1 MTHGD
6 KKASSAKVSS
16 KVSDPQSGAKAGVQA
31 GKSGGKEGGGK
42 AVKAASAPETGKGS
56 KARQGGSKAG
66 SKASPGASVPSP
78 RGRTEADTVVS
89 FANAAIGASF
99 RRAVKK
105 YPNAFRRLTD

>member
-16 KVSDPQSGAKAGVQA
+16 KVSDPKSGAKAGAQA
-31 GKSGGKEGGGK
+31 SKSGGKEGGGK

-56 KARQGGSKAG
+56 KAQPGASKAG
-66 SKASPGASVPSP
+66 SKASASAPAP
-78 RGRTEADTVVS
+78 RGRTEADNVVS

-99 RRAVKK
+99 KRAVKK